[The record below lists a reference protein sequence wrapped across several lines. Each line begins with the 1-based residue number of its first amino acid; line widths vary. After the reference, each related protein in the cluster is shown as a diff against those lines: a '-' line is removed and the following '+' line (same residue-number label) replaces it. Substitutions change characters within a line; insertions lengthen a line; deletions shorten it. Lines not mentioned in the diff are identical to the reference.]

1 MSKHT
6 PGPWEFD
13 GEYVWADAVRGY
25 VADPNTD
32 DMTSGRG
39 LAKLDAPKMINANG
53 YLIAAAPELLEA
65 LTTGAQMNLPDFLEW
80 IAARLV
86 KVHGEDPNVD
96 YVQTLRHRAK
106 LCREA
111 IAKATGDGS

>member
-39 LAKLDAPKMINANG
+39 LAKLDAPEMIKANG

-65 LTTGAQMNLPDFLEW
+65 LQTMVMHAQSPDFDGAPSDAALEQA
-80 IAARLV
+80 IA
-86 KVHGEDPNVD
+86 
-96 YVQTLRHRAK
+96 
-106 LCREA
+106 A
-111 IAKATGDGS
+111 IAKATQP